1 MGGMPQ
7 DPLSALASALLR
19 LTKTPLFFPQ
29 KGLECLDSEH
39 PPLLLVLV
47 VTEEIEKA
55 KRTWQSKPFEIRSP
69 LRSENIAICVYC
81 VEA

>member
-55 KRTWQSKPFEIRSP
+55 KEPGNQNH
-69 LRSENIAICVYC
+69 LRFALLY
-81 VEA
+81 EARI